1 MSFGTDTAHTFNLM
15 TGGVGRTKIFSDG
28 KLVHTANKDN
38 DYLAEFHQAHTSNSA
53 QILINSP
60 TDNNTRPA
68 SIDLANAGTLKWSLG
83 QAYSSTS
90 AGAFHIATSALQ
102 SNENGV
108 KLTITTAGRVGINKV
123 NPQRTLD
130 IVTSNNE
137 NGFCLDTIGTSPNYQ
152 FDLRDDGVVQF
163 RVGPAGQ
170 VLIGTDTVNTSD
182 RFTII
187 DPGNAFMSLR
197 SDQQADGNSQ
207 VIDFAVGTGNRAS
220 GNLVSTIT
228 AAIPTGATAGG
239 TLKGYLAFSS
249 NAGDSLSERVRI
261 NEFGNLVVGINP
273 TTSAQGSGA
282 GNVPLVVYGPDKNA
296 VNLMIGN
303 SANGVGS
310 LGADEYS
317 GDIRF
322 NGANVAWGD
331 ISYYPNG
338 DGANGSFR
346 FTRNGSTVATNGNA
360 AIGCGAINAAG
371 DVADSK
377 GNLRNLP
384 RNEPGSNSAYTAVT
398 ADKGKFL
405 SVNSN
410 VTFDNS
416 ATWNTGDVVTVYNYG
431 SSALTIVSG
440 TGVLIHY
447 TDGTTASTG
456 NRSLAARGLCTLLC
470 VEGSNN
476 TFVISGALT

>member
-1 MSFGTDTAHTFNLM
+1 
-15 TGGVGRTKIFSDG
+15 
-28 KLVHTANKDN
+28 
-38 DYLAEFHQAHTSNSA
+38 
-53 QILINSP
+53 
-60 TDNNTRPA
+60 
-68 SIDLANAGTLKWSLG
+68 
-83 QAYSSTS
+83 
-90 AGAFHIATSALQ
+90 
-102 SNENGV
+102 
-108 KLTITTAGRVGINKV
+108 
-123 NPQRTLD
+123 
-130 IVTSNNE
+130 
-137 NGFCLDTIGTSPNYQ
+137 
-152 FDLRDDGVVQF
+152 
-163 RVGPAGQ
+163 
-170 VLIGTDTVNTSD
+170 
-182 RFTII
+182 
-187 DPGNAFMSLR
+187 MSLR

-228 AAIPTGATAGG
+228 SAIPTGATAGG

-261 NEFGNLVVGINP
+261 NEYGNLVAGVNP
-273 TTSAQGSGA
+273 TTSAQGSGKH
-282 GNVPLVVYGPDKNA
+282 NVPLTIHGPDKNA
-296 VNLMIGN
+296 ITLMLGN
-303 SANGVGS
+303 AANGVGS
-310 LGADEYS
+310 FGANDYS
-317 GDIRF
+317 ADIRF
-322 NGANVAWGD
+322 NGSNVAWGD

-338 DGANGSFR
+338 DSSGGSFR
-346 FTRNGSTVATNGNA
+346 FSRNGSTVSSTPNA
-360 AIGCGAINAAG
+360 AIGCGGLTCNGGIVQTDNSAETAFGSKSLPAADSGYYVRNGNGGTGTYTSIGLIASSTGASSDQSASLVVKCTASGLSPEVYLTQRDGNNSQRNTLAINTLGDATFIG
-371 DVADSK
+371 DVSDHK